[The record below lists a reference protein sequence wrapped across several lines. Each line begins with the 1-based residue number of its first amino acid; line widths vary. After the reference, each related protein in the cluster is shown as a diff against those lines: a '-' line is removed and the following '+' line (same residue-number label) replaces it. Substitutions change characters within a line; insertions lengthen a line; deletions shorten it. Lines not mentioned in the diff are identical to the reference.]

1 MENVTSSL
9 TDKDD
14 SGDILAIR
22 GEMLVCGF
30 ILITQGEKH
39 NVIIY
44 VFLDT
49 KCLFKKTKTK
59 VKVKYEYKKVYI
71 L

>member
-39 NVIIY
+39 KIIIY
-44 VFLDT
+44 VFLNT
-49 KCLFKKTKTK
+49 KSLFKKQKEK
-59 VKVKYEYKKVYI
+59 
-71 L
+71 